1 VIRRRA
7 ASKRLSVTATV
18 LDREGLDRLGKA
30 LRRLPAE
37 IGQPEQIADQAAG
50 GAGEDDL
57 SGSRQSLQACG
68 EVGGLACDRLLLRR
82 ALADQIADDD
92 KPGGYADADSE
103 LLRSTGLQ
111 ARHRRFYFE
120 PGPHRPLGVVLVRP
134 RIAEIGQ
141 HPVAHKLGD
150 KAVIARDDAGNG
162 VLIGADLFA
171 QFLGVEPRRQGRR
184 ADKIAEHHR
193 QLPPLGGV
201 GYDGVC
207 GAGGLNSAI
216 ALSMILR

>member
-1 VIRRRA
+1 MPASPESSTIWPAPAQASRRRSRSRALSAARPTRSVIRRRA

-82 ALADQIADDD
+82 ALADQVADD
-92 KPGGYADADSE
+92 
-103 LLRSTGLQ
+103 
-111 ARHRRFYFE
+111 
-120 PGPHRPLGVVLVRP
+120 
-134 RIAEIGQ
+134 
-141 HPVAHKLGD
+141 
-150 KAVIARDDAGNG
+150 N
-162 VLIGADLFA
+162 
-171 QFLGVEPRRQGRR
+171 
-184 ADKIAEHHR
+184 
-193 QLPPLGGV
+193 
-201 GYDGVC
+201 
-207 GAGGLNSAI
+207 
-216 ALSMILR
+216 